1 MGAGLGFLVV
11 LLAYVVFHSEVAAYG
26 AVFLGIPFGTA
37 VGALIGA
44 RVGRT

>member
-11 LLAYVVFHSEVAAYG
+11 LLAYVVFGSTTAAYG
-26 AVFLGIPFGTA
+26 AVFLGIPLSTA